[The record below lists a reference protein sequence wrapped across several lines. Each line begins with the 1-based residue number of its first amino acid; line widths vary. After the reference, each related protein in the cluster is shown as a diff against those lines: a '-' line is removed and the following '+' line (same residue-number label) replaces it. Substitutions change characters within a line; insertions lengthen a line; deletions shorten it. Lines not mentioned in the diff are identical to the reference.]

1 MASSGDDLLRNI
13 SIILT
18 TNVIMIVRREI
29 ELTMIMTNITLM
41 IMAITVIMTMK
52 KEKAQSE
59 DKTMSTMLIMI
70 MTITTIMMIMPM
82 KKRKLISEVETIGSE
97 WPLLPTDPLNVHC
110 CFIIIIIVQIQMC
123 KKRRM

>member
-41 IMAITVIMTMK
+41 IMAITVIMIMPMK
-52 KEKAQSE
+52 KEKA
-59 DKTMSTMLIMI
+59 
-70 MTITTIMMIMPM
+70 
-82 KKRKLISEVETIGSE
+82 
-97 WPLLPTDPLNVHC
+97 H
-110 CFIIIIIVQIQMC
+110 
-123 KKRRM
+123 